1 LNPAVHVLPSRGFLF
16 SRRATGRGIA
26 MLARETV
33 ELLIQAARMADTT
46 RLTCD
51 LRPAEWMALRYF
63 ARANAYS
70 RKASALADFEANS
83 RAAVSHII
91 SRLEQGG
98 YLTRRQS
105 QEDGRSFS
113 LEVTAKGRT
122 SLQQD
127 PIGNLV
133 QAVKS
138 LPDQD
143 RGALHDA
150 LREVLTGLAASGTRR
165 QFDICR
171 DCAHLIEDAAGS
183 ERNDAGSRFWCDL
196 FHVAIEAEAT
206 KLLCAHFQPRS
217 AQPGPSAA

>member
-1 LNPAVHVLPSRGFLF
+1 
-16 SRRATGRGIA
+16 

-46 RLTCD
+46 RLTSD

-63 ARANAYS
+63 ARANNQS
-70 RKASALADFEANS
+70 RTASALADFEAHS

-91 SRLEQGG
+91 GRLEHGG

-105 QEDGRSFS
+105 QEDGRSFG
-113 LEVTAKGRT
+113 LEVTAKGQT
-122 SLQQD
+122 ALLHD

-133 QAVKS
+133 RTVRS

-143 RGALHDA
+143 RDALHDA
-150 LREVLTGLAASGTRR
+150 LREVLTGLANSGTRR

-171 DCAHLIEDAAGS
+171 DCAHLTGHSVDSGLDEAGS
-183 ERNDAGSRFWCDL
+183 PFWCNL
-196 FHVAIEAEAT
+196 FHVAVEAEAT
-206 KLLCAHFQPRS
+206 KLLCARFLPKTR
-217 AQPGPSAA
+217 

>member
-1 LNPAVHVLPSRGFLF
+1 
-16 SRRATGRGIA
+16 

-46 RLTCD
+46 RLSSD
-51 LRPAEWMALRYF
+51 LRPAEWMALRYL
-63 ARANAYS
+63 ARANDQS
-70 RKASALADFEANS
+70 RTASALADFEANS

-105 QEDGRSFS
+105 EEDGRSFG
-113 LEVTAKGRT
+113 LEVTAKGQAA
-122 SLQQD
+122 LLHD

-133 QAVKS
+133 RAVRS

-150 LREVLTGLAASGTRR
+150 LREVVTGLANAGIRR

-171 DCAHLIEDAAGS
+171 DCAHLSGNTVGS
-183 ERNDAGSRFWCDL
+183 DLDAGSRFWCDL

-206 KLLCAHFQPRS
+206 KLLCAHFQPKS
-217 AQPGPSAA
+217 AQHA